1 MIEIFAGGAVLC
13 SIAKQ
18 LGLVDSLAIDKVRKK
33 GVCSTIFQLD
43 LTKESDQELL
53 DEWLASPQLL
63 WVHLA
68 PVCGTASK
76 AREIKRNFS

>member
-33 GVCSTIFQLD
+33 GVCSTISNLIS
-43 LTKESDQELL
+43 LK
-53 DEWLASPQLL
+53 SP
-63 WVHLA
+63 
-68 PVCGTASK
+68 
-76 AREIKRNFS
+76 IKNC